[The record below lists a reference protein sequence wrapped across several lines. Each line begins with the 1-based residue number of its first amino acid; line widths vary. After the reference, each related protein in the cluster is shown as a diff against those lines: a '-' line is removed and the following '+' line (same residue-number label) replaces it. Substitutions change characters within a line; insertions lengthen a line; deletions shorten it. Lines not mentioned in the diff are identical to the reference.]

1 MKKLIY
7 SIFAITVVAMTCA
20 CEKDGSEKDGSKLY
34 VNTWMLNVSK
44 PSFLLLQLNDDGTAV
59 LGQSY
64 SSDDLESLRNSIDT
78 EKLTPEQKTFL
89 DGMKVNDV
97 LAMNGWYTMKPNA
110 DGSMV
115 LCVSYEVMFPTE
127 TRLMSIASYVKEVSA
142 DRMLIFSGDTSDDGE
157 PMFDEVPSVEKSSVK
172 PGTLYDQSLIMALPK
187 KAENN

>member
-7 SIFAITVVAMTCA
+7 SIFAIAVVAMTCA

-89 DGMKVNDV
+89 DGMKANDV

-142 DRMLIFSGDTSDDGE
+142 DRMLIFSGETSDDGE

>member
-7 SIFAITVVAMTCA
+7 SIFAIAVVAMTCA

-59 LGQSY
+59 LGQAY

-89 DGMKVNDV
+89 DGMKANDV

-172 PGTLYDQSLIMALPK
+172 PGTLYDQSLIMALPT